1 MNLTDRLAR
10 QFQTVFA
17 NEGAT
22 VTVKLD
28 HNALRGAFLSVEG
41 LDADCAK
48 VRNLLSKT
56 GQATWTDRLDFRQFD
71 EQTETVEVV
80 DYYSIA

>member
-1 MNLTDRLAR
+1 
-10 QFQTVFA
+10 
-17 NEGAT
+17 
-22 VTVKLD
+22 
-28 HNALRGAFLSVEG
+28 
-41 LDADCAK
+41 
-48 VRNLLSKT
+48 VRDLLSKT